1 MGGRLGCLEAL
12 SVGVFVGPGPRLGE
26 GGWIAGIGMGMP
38 FLMFWGLVM
47 RMGLFLA
54 LAAVDVLWVV
64 VRRRR
69 LEVRAMTLAECC
81 GSVHRMY
88 RMPDEPQQVVEAD

>member
-1 MGGRLGCLEAL
+1 
-12 SVGVFVGPGPRLGE
+12 
-26 GGWIAGIGMGMP
+26 
-38 FLMFWGLVM
+38 M
-47 RMGLFLA
+47 RMGLLLA

-64 VRRRR
+64 VVRRR
-69 LEVRAMTLAECC
+69 LEVRAMMLAECC